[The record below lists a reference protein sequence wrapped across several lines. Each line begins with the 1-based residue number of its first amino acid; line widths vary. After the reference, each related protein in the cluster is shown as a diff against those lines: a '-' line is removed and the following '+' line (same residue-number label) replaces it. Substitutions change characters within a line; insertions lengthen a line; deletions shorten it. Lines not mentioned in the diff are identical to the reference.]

1 MSNPICGSKRE
12 GEVGAMKCGRRRLV
26 AVILAMAIGL
36 LPGCINLTSGAALSG
51 NPFVQW
57 QELEKID
64 LTPLARQFAALIAG
78 QVTTTTPAGVS
89 GQLPG
94 TGTSGGTVGGP

>member
-1 MSNPICGSKRE
+1 
-12 GEVGAMKCGRRRLV
+12 MKCGKHELV

-36 LPGCINLTSGAALSG
+36 LPGCIDLTSGAASSV

-57 QELEKID
+57 QALEKID

-78 QVTTTTPAGVS
+78 QTTTTTPTEIPGGIPVP
-89 GQLPG
+89 LP
-94 TGTSGGTVGGP
+94 